1 MLNSDKRFINCT
13 VRTFAVRDFFFKTDE
28 LRRRRLTTVKRTTLA
43 LGAVYTRWVGAAGS
57 AMDDDPEARAALVR
71 RRRDAE
77 SDD

>member
-1 MLNSDKRFINCT
+1 M
-13 VRTFAVRDFFFKTDE
+13 
-28 LRRRRLTTVKRTTLA
+28 KRTTLT
-43 LGAVYTRWVGAAGS
+43 LGAVYMRWVGAAGS